1 MQEQDKKYKLTIL
14 LILVVIVGIAFG
26 LRFQLNKMAQT
37 EKKAWQETEQEETYS
52 LREKEKSEEVT
63 KLTKQKLYSF
73 EGKPEDNIHNQELD
87 NVEIDLEFEGYDEN
101 AKEFEWLQGED
112 WRSFQKQL
120 CNYLKNKKIEATKAT
135 LHSNSQQTHGQY
147 VRYLYLDIDYKT
159 EYSDVLLIKTTCD
172 TYQGRLRF
180 AFEIQYGD

>member
-1 MQEQDKKYKLTIL
+1 MQDQDRKYKLTIF

-26 LRFQLNKMAQT
+26 LRFQLNKMTKT
-37 EKKAWQETEQEETYS
+37 EKKAEQEELYS

-63 KLTKQKLYSF
+63 RLTKQKLYSF
-73 EGKPEDNIHNQELD
+73 EGKPEDNIHDQEMED
-87 NVEIDLEFEGYDEN
+87 TEIDLEFEGYDEN

-112 WRSFQKQL
+112 WTNFQKQL
-120 CNYLKNKKIEATKAT
+120 CSYLKKKKIETTKAT
-135 LHSNSQQTHGQY
+135 LHPDSQQTHGKY

-159 EYSDVLLIKTTCD
+159 EYSDVLLIKTICD
-172 TYQGRLRF
+172 TYQGELRF